1 MNSEKI
7 TQTDVT
13 SRGITI
19 LTHFTKVENLPSI
32 LQHGLISRSEL
43 ELNEHTFS
51 HTDDL
56 RLDGYTDGTCL
67 SISFPNYKMFYPSRM
82 KDQKI
87 KWAVILLDASVLWE
101 KDCAFF
107 PSNAACSEYRLHPI
121 ETFKTIN
128 AFNRL
133 FEEQEKQVITC
144 SISGAVKIRET
155 SKLPVSYPTNPQAE
169 VICFDTIAPSYIRK
183 IFFEDKASYEHIQQS
198 NANIQ
203 CEIEPQ
209 AFFPRIDYGLW

>member
-32 LQHGLISRSEL
+32 LQQGLISRSEL

-56 RLDGYTDGTCL
+56 RLDGYTDGICL
-67 SISFPNYKMFYPSRM
+67 SISFPNYKMFYPSRI
-82 KDQKI
+82 KDQSV
-87 KWAVILLDASVLWE
+87 KWAVIHLDASILWE

-107 PSNAACSEYRLHPI
+107 PYNAASGDFYGI
-121 ETFKTIN
+121 SINSKKTKS
-128 AFNRL
+128 AFLSL
-133 FEEQEKQVITC
+133 FAEQERIFTQGEDEKEIN
-144 SISGAVKIRET
+144 IREHANLH
-155 SKLPVSYPTNPQAE
+155 SFYPTNPQAE
-169 VICFDTIAPSYIRK
+169 VICFDNIAPQYINEILFNDTAACQNVSLLTNTTCK
-183 IFFEDKASYEHIQQS
+183 IQTDV
-198 NANIQ
+198 
-203 CEIEPQ
+203 
-209 AFFPRIDYGLW
+209 FFPRQDHHLW